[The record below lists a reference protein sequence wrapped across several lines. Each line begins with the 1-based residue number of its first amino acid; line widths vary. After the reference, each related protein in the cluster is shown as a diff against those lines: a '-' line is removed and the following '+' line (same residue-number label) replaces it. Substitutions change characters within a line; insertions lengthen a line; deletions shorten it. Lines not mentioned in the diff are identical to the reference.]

1 MLAQQHGKKKN
12 KSIFSQANA
21 KATPGTNNKCHLSGC
36 CQTTVCQRLKACFN
50 SAETDNGC
58 LLKTAV
64 FSQQ

>member
-1 MLAQQHGKKKN
+1 MLTQRYEKKKK
-12 KSIFSQANA
+12 KSIFSHANA
-21 KATPGTNNKCHLSGC
+21 KATPGTNNKRHLSGC